1 MTTIAFD
8 GKTLCADTLAVDGTG
23 FPSQVTK
30 LIVQRG
36 FAWALA
42 GQMAQSLRLQR
53 AIGGLCLNAVLDAGY
68 AAYKKDED
76 DPIILLVSS
85 GGVAYK
91 HTSGFFVPV
100 REPFCA
106 AGSGRDFALAAM
118 HLGKSAK
125 EAVMIASVFDVYTND
140 KVFSIQYEEIPK

>member
-8 GKTLCADTLAVDGTG
+8 GKTLCVDTLAVDGTG
-23 FPSQVTK
+23 LPSQVTK

-42 GQMAQSLRLQR
+42 GDRAQSSRFQK

-76 DPIILLVSS
+76 DPNILIVAC

-91 HTSGFFVPV
+91 HMSGFFVPV
-100 REPFCA
+100 RESFCA
-106 AGSGRDFALAAM
+106 TGSGRDFALAAM

-125 EAVMIASVFDVYTND
+125 EAVMIASLFDVYTNG
-140 KVFSIQYEEIPK
+140 KVDSITYEEIPK

>member
-23 FPSQVTK
+23 LPSQVTK

-42 GQMAQSLRLQR
+42 GERSQCIRLQK
-53 AIGGLCLNAVLDAGY
+53 AIGGLSLNAVLDAGY

-76 DPIILLVSS
+76 DPNILIVSS
-85 GGVAYK
+85 SGVAYR
-91 HTSGFFVPV
+91 HTSGFFMPV

-106 AGSGRDFALAAM
+106 TGSGRDFALAAM

-125 EAVMIASVFDVYTND
+125 EAVMVASVFDVYTNG
-140 KVFSIQYEEIPK
+140 KVDSIPYEEIPK